1 MDVQA
6 EILDLKLRVEGLETC
21 GRLTGAASGADIEQ
35 GLLREINDRTKR
47 LETEIAT
54 MKAQMATAR
63 AETIEQFAAVDVEV
77 AAIRREV
84 NAHFVASPGED
95 DYIPAQIADEF
106 ATVRSE
112 IGQEFNA
119 VRSELLDL
127 GIKVDRLL
135 KNDCM

>member
-21 GRLTGAASGADIEQ
+21 GRVTGADGEQ
-35 GLLREINDRTKR
+35 HLLHEINERAKR
-47 LETEIAT
+47 LEAEIAAIKT
-54 MKAQMATAR
+54 EMAMAR
-63 AETIEQFAAVDVEV
+63 TETIEQFAAVDVEV

-84 NAHFVASPGED
+84 NARFAASPGAD
-95 DYIPAQIADEF
+95 DFIPTQIADEF

-112 IGQEFNA
+112 IAQEFDS

-135 KNDCM
+135 KKDCM

>member
-1 MDVQA
+1 M
-6 EILDLKLRVEGLETC
+6 KLRVEGLETC
-21 GRLTGAASGADIEQ
+21 DRLTGAASGADGEQ
-35 GLLREINDRTKR
+35 QHLLHEINERAKR
-47 LETEIAT
+47 LEAEIAT

-84 NAHFVASPGED
+84 NACFAASPEEG
-95 DYIPAQIADEF
+95 DYIPVQIADEF

-112 IGQEFNA
+112 IAQEFNV

-135 KNDCM
+135 KKDCM